1 MKELICL
8 CKAPIIPG
16 VAATVL
22 ADALEFAE
30 ADISNVY
37 MDDPWWGIIDLTVLP
52 FNAVTY
58 AAYSAA
64 APPAWADIMFN
75 ADRSAFICGT
85 GLWWGKAMAHVA
97 AKGTKVLVS

>member
-1 MKELICL
+1 MKELIVL
-8 CKAPIIPG
+8 CKAPIMAG

-22 ADALEFAE
+22 ADALDFAE

-37 MDDPWWGIIDLTVLP
+37 MDDSWSGIVDMTVLP
-52 FNAVTY
+52 YVAVTY

-64 APPAWADIMFN
+64 APPAWGDLMFN
-75 ADRSAFICGT
+75 ADRSAFISGT
-85 GLWWGKAMAHVA
+85 ALWWGKAMGHVV